1 MGIVRQVP
9 LSLLRIFNTNDDYS
23 ECKCQQKASLL
34 RMARKAYLLEHRLSC
49 KLFVY
54 NSCSKSDHGKSAIYC
69 LRCPSKPKQFLSLI
83 NFLSNLLSCEKYFFK
98 CLTFLTD
105 FDLNIF
111 SLFAFGISKSDLIV
125 SIEVTRSF
133 CRFKAGGNFFVPRA
147 FAEQHT
153 VSRRAT
159 NSRNTEFIVPRF
171 VLFTTFY
178 GREIENDETMTYKK
192 RILDLTFCSVTND
205 YIMINKNSTI
215 LSTEIFLYCVST
227 SKKFFTFFLLK

>member
-1 MGIVRQVP
+1 M
-9 LSLLRIFNTNDDYS
+9 
-23 ECKCQQKASLL
+23 
-34 RMARKAYLLEHRLSC
+34 RK
-49 KLFVY
+49 
-54 NSCSKSDHGKSAIYC
+54 N
-69 LRCPSKPKQFLSLI
+69 
-83 NFLSNLLSCEKYFFK
+83 FFK

-105 FDLNIF
+105 FDVDLNIF

-215 LSTEIFLYCVST
+215 LSTEIFLYL
-227 SKKFFTFFLLK
+227 FYFFLIFLHWVYRVRSTILVYKYFNGYKKLSIYILKSSTNGRFSAR

>member
-1 MGIVRQVP
+1 LGIVRQVP
-9 LSLLRIFNTNDDYS
+9 LSLLRIFNTDDDYS
-23 ECKCQQKASLL
+23 ECKRQQKASLL

-83 NFLSNLLSCEKYFFK
+83 NFLSNLPHAKNKVK

-105 FDLNIF
+105 FDVDLNIF

-147 FAEQHT
+147 FVE
-153 VSRRAT
+153 
-159 NSRNTEFIVPRF
+159 
-171 VLFTTFY
+171 
-178 GREIENDETMTYKK
+178 
-192 RILDLTFCSVTND
+192 
-205 YIMINKNSTI
+205 
-215 LSTEIFLYCVST
+215 
-227 SKKFFTFFLLK
+227 